1 MITKL
6 RKKSIII
13 FNHHLDSPPLV
24 MENEDV
30 ESPSTHIKRI
40 DSVENGSE

>member
-13 FNHHLDSPPLV
+13 FNHHLDSPPI